1 MTTDDDADADA
12 DGDDDGDDE
21 ATKKFVVLFFGERS
35 TENTDFFFSGNK
47 IFLFLTKSKNM
58 KLFVCL
64 LSLALV
70 HLSVAEEDAAPKVL
84 ELKEGF
90 AVENGVIIATDANF
104 AEVVKANEFV
114 LVEFYAPWCGQCQ
127 LLEHVSL
134 ALSPRPRI
142 NACS

>member
-1 MTTDDDADADA
+1 
-12 DGDDDGDDE
+12 
-21 ATKKFVVLFFGERS
+21 
-35 TENTDFFFSGNK
+35 
-47 IFLFLTKSKNM
+47 M

-114 LVEFYAPWCGQCQ
+114 LVEFYAPWCGHCKT
-127 LLEHVSL
+127 L
-134 ALSPRPRI
+134 APGWFIFSQILNLKNKEQI
-142 NACS
+142 